1 MKNSVCKLYLNDQ
14 SEATGFFCK
23 IPNNNKFL
31 YALMTNYHE
40 EETLE
45 ILINNEKKKIELKE
59 RNKIRNMDCDITIIE
74 VKNEDGIYN

>member
-1 MKNSVCKLYLNDQ
+1 MIDIEKYLNNYPKPISLNATEKIIRQMKNSVCKLYLNDQ

-23 IPNNNKFL
+23 IPYNNKFL

-45 ILINNEKKKIELKE
+45 ILINNKKKRL
-59 RNKIRNMDCDITIIE
+59 N
-74 VKNEDGIYN
+74 